1 MFSFRNGSLP
11 ANALLIAIGAA
22 AGAGVTVLIAPIAR
36 DHQAGNDVS
45 GRGSSYA
52 SRSGES
58 GKAGKNGTTLQDAL
72 RIQDPQQRAA
82 SLRDA
87 GAEAAKKDPAR
98 AISLG
103 ASLSTD
109 QDKLEFLR
117 GIYAS
122 WSLSDPVAALD
133 YAKSSM
139 PAGMARTEAIGIAV
153 NKWAAKDPRAA
164 WLWSEENLNG
174 PIKEQAQTDVLIGW
188 TRKTPE
194 IAAQWL
200 VSSGYTSQNLVAAV
214 ARTYA
219 EQQPREAFE
228 WAITLKD
235 PTSRRTAIDTSARE
249 WITQNPVEAVPLIIT
264 TIPKPTSGGDL
275 ASNDPSGAINWLNS
289 TSEGDGRDLPIII
302 ADVWGTTDPAATAE
316 WIKTLPASAAKDEA
330 AATLATV
337 WAANDIN
344 AAVAWSGTL
353 GDEAMRKQVITHI
366 GTTWG
371 AIEPDGAL
379 AWLYSLP
386 GDLAKDGVIGA
397 FHSWAATD
405 ATGLRE
411 WVDEN
416 PPAPEMDVARMALA
430 EVLADSDI
438 GSSMD
443 LVFQLSS
450 ATNRDNAAAR
460 YFRHWRRT
468 DDAAAQDWLK
478 QNWSNL
484 EPSTRQRLTVEQQ
497 RHLVSR

>member
-1 MFSFRNGSLP
+1 MFSLRNGSLP

-45 GRGSSYA
+45 GHGSSYA
-52 SRSGES
+52 ARSGES
-58 GKAGKNGTTLQDAL
+58 AKAGKNGASLQDAL

-103 ASLSTD
+103 ASLTTD

-174 PIKEQAQTDVLIGW
+174 PIKEQAQTDVMIGW

-200 VSSGYTSQNLVAAV
+200 VSSGYTSQNLVGAV

-219 EQQPREAFE
+219 EQQPQEAFD
-228 WAITLKD
+228 WAKSLRE
-235 PTSRRTAIDTSARE
+235 PAARRTAIDISSRE
-249 WITQNPVEAVPLIIT
+249 WITQNPAEAVAALEPVIST
-264 TIPKPTSGGDL
+264 PD
-275 ASNDPSGAINWLNS
+275 GA
-289 TSEGDGRDLPIII
+289 DLPIVI

-316 WIKTLPASAAKDEA
+316 WLKTLPDSSAKNEA

-353 GDEAMRKQVITHI
+353 SDEATRRQVITHI

-416 PPAPEMDVARMALA
+416 PPAAEMDVARMALA

-450 ATNRDNAAAR
+450 STNRDNAAAR

-478 QNWSNL
+478 QNWSSL

>member
-219 EQQPREAFE
+219 EQQPKEAFE
-228 WAITLKD
+228 WARSLRE
-235 PTSRRTAIDTSARE
+235 PAPRRTAIDNSARPMLE
-249 WITQNPVEAVPLIIT
+249 QNPTEAVAALEPIIST
-264 TIPKPTSGGDL
+264 PD
-275 ASNDPSGAINWLNS
+275 GA
-289 TSEGDGRDLPIII
+289 DLPIII

-416 PPAPEMDVARMALA
+416 PPAAEMDVARMALA

>member
-22 AGAGVTVLIAPIAR
+22 AGAGITVLIAPIAR
-36 DHQAGNDVS
+36 DRQAGNDVS

-87 GAEAAKKDPAR
+87 GAAAAKKDPAR

-174 PIKEQAQTDVLIGW
+174 PVKEQAQTDVMIGW

-219 EQQPREAFE
+219 EQQPQEAFD
-228 WAITLKD
+228 WARSLHE
-235 PTSRRTAIDTSARE
+235 PAARRTAIDTSARE
-249 WITQNPVEAVPLIIT
+249 WVAQNPAEAVPALIDEIS
-264 TIPKPTSGGDL
+264 KP
-275 ASNDPSGAINWLNS
+275 
-289 TSEGDGRDLPIII
+289 EGSDLPIII
-302 ADVWGTTDPAATAE
+302 ADVWGTTDPAATSE
-316 WIKTLPASAAKDEA
+316 WLKTLPPSAAKDEA

-353 GDEAMRKQVITHI
+353 TDEATRKQVITHI

-416 PPAPEMDVARMALA
+416 PPAAEMDVARMALA

-484 EPSTRQRLTVEQQ
+484 ESSTRQRLTVEQQ
-497 RHLVSR
+497 RHLVNR

>member
-52 SRSGES
+52 ARSGES
-58 GKAGKNGTTLQDAL
+58 AKAGKNGTSLQDAL

-103 ASLSTD
+103 ASLTTD

-174 PIKEQAQTDVLIGW
+174 SVKEQAQIDVLIGW

-194 IAAQWL
+194 AAAQWF
-200 VSSGYTSQNLVAAV
+200 VSSGYTSPTLAGVLAA
-214 ARTYA
+214 TYA
-219 EQQPREAFE
+219 EQKPREAFD
-228 WAITLKD
+228 WARSLRD
-235 PTSRRTAIDTSARE
+235 PAVRRPAIDASARPWLE
-249 WITQNPVEAVPLIIT
+249 QNPTEAIPALEPIIST
-264 TIPKPTSGGDL
+264 PE
-275 ASNDPSGAINWLNS
+275 GA
-289 TSEGDGRDLPIII
+289 DLPIVI

-316 WIKTLPASAAKDEA
+316 WIKTLPDSSAKNEA

-353 GDEAMRKQVITHI
+353 TDEATRRQVITHI

-416 PPAPEMDVARMALA
+416 PPAAEMDVARMALA

-478 QNWSNL
+478 QNWSSL